1 MKKTRFFEFI
11 LAIMLGTMTILSGGC
26 TTREPA
32 QLIIVVEGQE
42 LSDAEVIIDEKSAGF
57 LTQTILM
64 ADGKIFINGV
74 LAARG
79 HSNKNADKN
88 DRYSGCS
95 STFPVTPG
103 QHTIMLRGKNANPL
117 AIVVSI
123 TPGHHMLTYLPNQN
137 IIKWDSKAFQVGPG
151 RRVVISSE

>member
-1 MKKTRFFEFI
+1 MRTLLFKLI
-11 LAIMLGTMTILSGGC
+11 LAITLGTMTILSGGC
-26 TTREPA
+26 KTQEPTH
-32 QLIIVVEGQE
+32 LIIVVEGQE
-42 LSDAEVIIDEKSAGF
+42 LSDAEIIVDEKSAGF

-64 ADGKIFINGV
+64 ADGKIFINRV

-79 HSNKNADKN
+79 HSNENTDKN

-95 STFPVTPG
+95 STLPITPG
-103 QHTIMLRGKNANPL
+103 NHTITLRGKNVAPL

-123 TPGHHMLTYLPNQN
+123 MPGHHILAYLPNQN
-137 IIKWDSKAFQVGPG
+137 IIKWDSKPFQVGPE